1 MLGRAYLKVDGKC
14 KMTDRKQL
22 RPTDAGGMRV
32 YMHINTCI
40 RKRNWQRY
48 EKQVKIKQLNEAGLF
63 VRESET
69 NDKRWETRRR
79 YKRDSGSR
87 RIRKNVKNKE
97 IVQEEKNNLE

>member
-14 KMTDRKQL
+14 KMSDRKQL
-22 RPTDAGGMRV
+22 RPTDAGTRV

-63 VRESET
+63 VRESEA

-87 RIRKNVKNKE
+87 RIKKNVKNKE
-97 IVQEEKNNLE
+97 IVQEEKNNLV